1 MNLDAKANATII
13 TSNEALY
20 HTWYTSLFIYDG
32 VFLRGAQKTR
42 KKSNRMFFADV
53 IQWFV
58 KTPNHAVFGGC
69 TYHRRNGV
77 LPKNG
82 KDPVENHQQKP
93 QNEDIITLWSRTI
106 PTPSQPGFPCC
117 TLNYSWPLSPTSSV
131 FSTNPMVDVKHF
143 SFQQLCAK
151 LAVGACEANVQL
163 NYTRSRV
170 E

>member
-1 MNLDAKANATII
+1 
-13 TSNEALY
+13 
-20 HTWYTSLFIYDG
+20 
-32 VFLRGAQKTR
+32 
-42 KKSNRMFFADV
+42 MFFADV

-170 E
+170 EWFLLSRTIPAPELIYVLYILKKQNTLTLKLNYL